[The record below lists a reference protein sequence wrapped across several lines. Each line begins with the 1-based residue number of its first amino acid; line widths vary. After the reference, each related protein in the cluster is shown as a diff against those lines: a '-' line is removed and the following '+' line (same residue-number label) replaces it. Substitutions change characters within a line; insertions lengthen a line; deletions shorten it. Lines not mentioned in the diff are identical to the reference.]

1 MLEISNVINIG
12 EKIVFFLSMTI
23 WGPIRYERNLLHT
36 YNTDLTPEVKSGLT
50 RLQMFVSKPSI
61 RLQDTMMLPNQQSET
76 SHRMNRLCLQ
86 IFLVM
91 WLRWFKYLY
100 IVVVVLENELMYGVP
115 FELPS
120 EAQSKD
126 FLIPIGKA
134 KIERQGK

>member
-1 MLEISNVINIG
+1 MLEISDVINIG

-61 RLQDTMMLPNQQSET
+61 RLRDTMMLPNQHSET

-91 WLRWFKYLY
+91 WLHWFKYLY